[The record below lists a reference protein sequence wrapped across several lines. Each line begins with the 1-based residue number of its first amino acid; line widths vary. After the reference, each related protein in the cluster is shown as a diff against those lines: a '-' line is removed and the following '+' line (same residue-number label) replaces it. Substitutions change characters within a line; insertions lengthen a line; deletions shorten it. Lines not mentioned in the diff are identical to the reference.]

1 MTLLYCITQT
11 SKQGL
16 HQHLARK
23 SRLQFEEI
31 DIIRQADR
39 IRQRH
44 PKMGCRQM
52 YNLMKPSK
60 LGRDRC
66 EQVLLASGFRV
77 VRNTN
82 S

>member
-23 SRLQFEEI
+23 SRLQREEL
-31 DIIRQADR
+31 DIIMQADR

-44 PKMGCRQM
+44 PQMGCRQM
-52 YNLMKPSK
+52 Y
-60 LGRDRC
+60 
-66 EQVLLASGFRV
+66 
-77 VRNTN
+77 
-82 S
+82 